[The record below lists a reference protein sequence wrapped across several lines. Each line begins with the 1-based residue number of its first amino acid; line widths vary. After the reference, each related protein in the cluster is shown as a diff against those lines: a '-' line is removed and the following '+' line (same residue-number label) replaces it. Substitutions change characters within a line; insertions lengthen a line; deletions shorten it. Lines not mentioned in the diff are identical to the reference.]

1 MVAFRP
7 KALPTI
13 FTLVFL
19 TLMLGLGSWQLERL
33 AWKEAL
39 TADLERQAQQ
49 PPGRLTP
56 AILQRAPQKAELFQ
70 RFRVAGRYLNA
81 QELFLAAR
89 IYEDEVGFN
98 ILTPFQL
105 EGGQVLLVDRGWV
118 PSARKDPASRP
129 ASLPAG
135 LVEETLVLRQ
145 GGWSGYEW
153 LKPVNDPEN
162 NVWIYVD
169 PPAMAA
175 SLKLAQVVTT
185 AYFQVE
191 APQGR
196 RDKLPIGR
204 PTSIELVNNHLEYAL
219 TWYALAAILL
229 IFYVTF
235 TLKTS
240 HPQNN

>member
-1 MVAFRP
+1 M
-7 KALPTI
+7 
-13 FTLVFL
+13 
-19 TLMLGLGSWQLERL
+19 
-33 AWKEAL
+33 
-39 TADLERQAQQ
+39 
-49 PPGRLTP
+49 
-56 AILQRAPQKAELFQ
+56 
-70 RFRVAGRYLNA
+70 
-81 QELFLAAR
+81 
-89 IYEDEVGFN
+89 
-98 ILTPFQL
+98 
-105 EGGQVLLVDRGWV
+105 
-118 PSARKDPASRP
+118 
-129 ASLPAG
+129 
-135 LVEETLVLRQ
+135 
-145 GGWSGYEW
+145 
-153 LKPVNDPEN
+153 KPVNDPEN